1 MQALRS
7 TLRRR
12 APASAFAAR
21 SFSSSPSHSVAR
33 IIITG
38 RLAAEPE
45 LQATS
50 TGQDVI
56 KYAVGT
62 SYGPRDNRQTSWF
75 RISSFPPEGPQKDYL
90 LGLQKGCVRPS
101 IQLSCTAHSDMVPC
115 RTLVYVE
122 GDASMRSYEDAD
134 GKRQSSLSVV
144 QSMSLW
150 LLRLHYLVERD

>member
-1 MQALRS
+1 MQAVRSALRA
-7 TLRRR
+7 R
-12 APASAFAAR
+12 APACTFAAR

-38 RLAAEPE
+38 RLAADAE

-75 RISSFPPEGPQKDYL
+75 RVSSFPPDGPQKDYL
-90 LGLQKGCVRPS
+90 LGLQKGSVCPL
-101 IQLSCTAHSDMVPC
+101 IQPSCTGHSDIILY

-134 GKRQSSLSVV
+134 GKRQSSLSIV
-144 QSMSLW
+144 QSM
-150 LLRLHYLVERD
+150 LLSRLLT